1 MADNLG
7 RFIITFVLAVAL
19 GALLTRFFIY
29 LANKFRILDYP
40 KAERKIHSE
49 PIPLLGGSA
58 IYLSFLLVVLFMWQ
72 NHQLLDNRLSGPM
85 IIWFLLA
92 GLILVINGII
102 DDKWSLPAYMTI
114 WGPIM
119 ASILV
124 IIGGLK
130 IIYITNPNGGILY
143 LNNVFSSI
151 FSWQGADYSFAW
163 LSIIITFL
171 WLLATTYTTKL
182 LDGIDGLTSSI
193 GLVASLVIFVVSL
206 SWDVVG
212 STTSILSLA
221 LAGSILG
228 FLFFNWYPA
237 KIFLGEGGSTFI
249 GFSLGVLAIISG
261 SKIATAILV
270 MGLPLLDIIWVIAR
284 RVKAKRPIWRG
295 DKNHLHFRLLDAGL
309 SQRQVVIFFSI
320 ISLLFGLLSI
330 IFTTKAKIGAL
341 IVVIVLMF
349 IVSTWL
355 NYRLKQNH
363 V

>member
-1 MADNLG
+1 MVDNFS
-7 RFIITFVLAVAL
+7 RFIFTFVLAVLL
-19 GALLTRFFIY
+19 GALFTKVFIF
-29 LANKFRILDYP
+29 LANKFKILDYP
-40 KAERKIHSE
+40 RSDRKIHNR
-49 PIPLLGGSA
+49 PIPLLGGTA
-58 IYLSFLLVVLFMWQ
+58 IYLSFLTIVILMWQ
-72 NHQLLDNRLSGPM
+72 SHQLLDSRLSGAM
-85 IIWFLLA
+85 IVWFLLA
-92 GLILVINGII
+92 GLVLVVNGII
-102 DDKWSLPAYMTI
+102 DDKWSLPAYVTI
-114 WGPIM
+114 WGPII
-119 ASILV
+119 ASILA

-130 IIYITNPNGGILY
+130 IVYVTNPEGGILY
-143 LNNVFSSI
+143 LNSVFSSI
-151 FSWQGADYSFAW
+151 FQWQGADYSFAW

-171 WLLATTYTTKL
+171 WLLGTTYTTKL

-249 GFSLGVLAIISG
+249 GFSLGVLSIISG

-284 RVKAKRPIWRG
+284 RLKAKQPIWQG

-309 SQRQVVIFFSI
+309 SQRQVVIFFSMV
-320 ISLLFGLLSI
+320 SLLFGLLSI

-341 IVVIVLMF
+341 VFVVILMF

-355 NYRLKQNH
+355 NYRLKQDH

>member
-1 MADNLG
+1 
-7 RFIITFVLAVAL
+7 
-19 GALLTRFFIY
+19 
-29 LANKFRILDYP
+29 
-40 KAERKIHSE
+40 
-49 PIPLLGGSA
+49 
-58 IYLSFLLVVLFMWQ
+58 
-72 NHQLLDNRLSGPM
+72 
-85 IIWFLLA
+85 
-92 GLILVINGII
+92 
-102 DDKWSLPAYMTI
+102 
-114 WGPIM
+114 
-119 ASILV
+119 
-124 IIGGLK
+124 
-130 IIYITNPNGGILY
+130 LY

>member
-1 MADNLG
+1 MDNLS
-7 RFIITFVLAVAL
+7 RFIFTFILAVLL
-19 GALLTRFFIY
+19 GALFTKIFIY
-29 LANKFRILDYP
+29 LANRFKILDYP
-40 KAERKIHSE
+40 RATRKIHNQ
-49 PIPLLGGSA
+49 PMPLLGGVA
-58 IYLSFLLVVLFMWQ
+58 IYLSFLTVIILMWQ
-72 NHQLLDNRLSGPM
+72 NHQLLDSRLSGTM
-85 IIWFLLA
+85 IVWFLLA
-92 GLILVINGII
+92 GLVLVINGII
-102 DDKWSLPAYMTI
+102 DDKWSLPAYLTI
-114 WGPIM
+114 WGPII

-130 IIYITNPNGGILY
+130 ITYITNPEGGILY
-143 LNNVFSSI
+143 LNSVFSSI
-151 FSWQGADYSFAW
+151 FNWQGADYSFAW

-171 WLLATTYTTKL
+171 WLLGTTYTTKL

-193 GLVASLVIFVVSL
+193 GLVASLVIFVLSL

-237 KIFLGEGGSTFI
+237 KIFLGEGGSTLI
-249 GFSLGVLAIISG
+249 GFSLGVLSIISG

-284 RVKAKRPIWRG
+284 RIKSKRPIWQG

-309 SQRQVVIFFSI
+309 SQRQVVFFFSI

-341 IVVIVLMF
+341 VVVIILMF

-355 NYRLKQNH
+355 NYRLKQNNA
-363 V
+363 